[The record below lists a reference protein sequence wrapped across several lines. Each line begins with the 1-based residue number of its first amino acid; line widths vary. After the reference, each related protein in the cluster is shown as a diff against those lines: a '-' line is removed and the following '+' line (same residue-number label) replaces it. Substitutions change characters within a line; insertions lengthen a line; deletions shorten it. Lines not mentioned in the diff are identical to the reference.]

1 MSKESAKHAA
11 EQLAH
16 DKRDERA
23 EEKREDLAQDKQDQ
37 EREQRAD
44 DKREHEQQLANEQL
58 EQAPAKP
65 KDAPVAKEK
74 ATQSPAIRDWPESP
88 EAPHASRV
96 DVAKGDFIV
105 HVVGIGGR
113 EPHRGG
119 WFKADSAV
127 RVSAKVNILAVAL
140 EPFGYDPEEGALY
153 HTVKNRPYKVFYTD
167 PDKPQVVNAKIHEK
181 VGDRRLNRVDL
192 D

>member
-1 MSKESAKHAA
+1 MAKQPAT
-11 EQLAH
+11 
-16 DKRDERA
+16 
-23 EEKREDLAQDKQDQ
+23 
-37 EREQRAD
+37 
-44 DKREHEQQLANEQL
+44 
-58 EQAPAKP
+58 QAPPTPPLDEKFEGDVNAGPQDTLGDGPAGLEATEPKSQEPPAKDP
-65 KDAPVAKEK
+65 EPAKAKDAPVVK
-74 ATQSPAIRDWPESP
+74 QDPRILHGRDWPEPVPS
-88 EAPHASRV
+88 SRV
-96 DVAKGDFIV
+96 EVAKGDFIV